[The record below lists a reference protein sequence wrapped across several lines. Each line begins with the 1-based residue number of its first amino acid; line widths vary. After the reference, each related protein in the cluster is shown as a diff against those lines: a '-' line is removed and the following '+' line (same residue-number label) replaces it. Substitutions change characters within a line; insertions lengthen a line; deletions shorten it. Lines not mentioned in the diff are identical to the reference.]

1 MLLSINEQGKKE
13 DLLNMLKPE
22 AKVIS
27 NDDQGTFCN
36 AVLAPYAV
44 KPHETKGRLHK
55 EEESARRSPYERDRD
70 RIIHARAFRRLKH
83 KTQVF
88 VSNEGDHYRTR
99 LTHSLE
105 VAQIARSLA
114 RTLRLNE
121 DLAETIALA
130 HDLGH
135 TPFAHLGEDA
145 LRECLKKRG
154 TWFNHNEQTF
164 RIVTE
169 LEQSYPE
176 FDGLNLTWESL
187 EGIAKH
193 NGPVTEM
200 GDKKLKAIH
209 AFSEQFDLKL
219 HEYASAEAQ
228 VAGLADDIAYN
239 NHDLDDGLRAGFFT
253 LDDLLELPHAKP
265 VIEKVR
271 AKYPGV
277 KEKRLIPEV
286 IRELIGNMISD
297 LIAESLRRIE
307 KIKPK
312 SADDIRE
319 CGQMIIGFSD
329 EYLEQDKILR
339 KFLWNRMYTHNREAQ
354 KRFKMS
360 NVVKDIFE
368 CFIEN
373 PKCMPERWYNRIEHY
388 GLERT
393 VIDYIAGMTDKYALK
408 TYRALYDPQFQEI

>member
-1 MLLSINEQGKKE
+1 
-13 DLLNMLKPE
+13 
-22 AKVIS
+22 
-27 NDDQGTFCN
+27 
-36 AVLAPYAV
+36 
-44 KPHETKGRLHK
+44 
-55 EEESARRSPYERDRD
+55 
-70 RIIHARAFRRLKH
+70 
-83 KTQVF
+83 
-88 VSNEGDHYRTR
+88 
-99 LTHSLE
+99 
-105 VAQIARSLA
+105 
-114 RTLRLNE
+114 
-121 DLAETIALA
+121 
-130 HDLGH
+130 
-135 TPFAHLGEDA
+135 
-145 LRECLKKRG
+145 
-154 TWFNHNEQTF
+154 
-164 RIVTE
+164 
-169 LEQSYPE
+169 
-176 FDGLNLTWESL
+176 
-187 EGIAKH
+187 
-193 NGPVTEM
+193 
-200 GDKKLKAIH
+200 
-209 AFSEQFDLKL
+209 
-219 HEYASAEAQ
+219 
-228 VAGLADDIAYN
+228 
-239 NHDLDDGLRAGFFT
+239 
-253 LDDLLELPHAKP
+253 
-265 VIEKVR
+265 EKVR
-271 AKYPGV
+271 AKYPDV

-329 EYLEQDKILR
+329 EYLEQDKVLR